1 MHSPQDEW
9 LGSMTDAAT
18 KRDYGPDVLVHDA
31 GTLFSFCPLS
41 PRARAWIDE
50 HVQGEVQWF
59 GHALIV
65 ERRYAWALAKGMTDD
80 GMVLL

>member
-1 MHSPQDEW
+1 MPSPQDEW

-18 KRDYGPDVLVHDA
+18 KRYYNPDVLVYDA

-41 PRARAWIDE
+41 PRARAWIDD

-59 GHALIV
+59 GHAFIV